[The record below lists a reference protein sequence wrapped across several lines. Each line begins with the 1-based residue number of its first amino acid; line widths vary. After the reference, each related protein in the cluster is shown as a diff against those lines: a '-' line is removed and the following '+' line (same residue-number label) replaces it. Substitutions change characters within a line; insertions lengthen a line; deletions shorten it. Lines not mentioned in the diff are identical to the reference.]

1 MEEETKCNQCNAVD
15 PPGKR
20 GRKSVKNKSAKNK
33 PKVSWIG
40 CDGCQAWYHSVC
52 VRVNEALLG
61 DVDEFYYFC
70 EKCTVRGSLVTKHAR
85 PAPAVPAAPAA
96 DGLDEVEQLKRTVS
110 DLAAQLAK
118 LQAELDS
125 VRLASR
131 KQHDRLQSK
140 INSADE
146 REEQCAAHS
155 ALINNIGQKLDIIE
169 AGAKLA
175 NTCSRSVNSCRLAI
189 NKVPAREG
197 ENVHSIVESVI
208 NFLGVSEEMSHV
220 TNCFRV
226 DVKPSK
232 WSDRSLT
239 PTIVAVFDSRDSRN
253 RVLRRYF
260 EKHKDAK
267 LCRLKHAP
275 DLEYRFTINE
285 MLSVQ
290 AFRTRNLALRYK
302 QRKAIRSVFVRDD
315 SISVL
320 LPGERRYTPVHSP
333 EQLLELMGQD
343 HQADESSVFFDARS
357 SDVSSSS
364 HC

>member
-20 GRKSVKNKSAKNK
+20 GRKSVKTKSAKNK
-33 PKVSWIG
+33 PKVSWIE

-70 EKCTVRGSLVTKHAR
+70 EKCTVRGSLVTK
-85 PAPAVPAAPAA
+85 PANPVPVPAAPVVA
-96 DGLDEVEQLKRTVS
+96 GLEEVEQLKRTIS

-118 LQAELDS
+118 LQTELDS
-125 VRLASR
+125 VRSTSR

-140 INSADE
+140 LNSADE
-146 REEQCAAHS
+146 REGQCAAHS
-155 ALINNIGQKLDIIE
+155 ALISNIGQKLEIIE

-175 NTCSRSVNSCRLAI
+175 NACSQSVNSCRLAI
-189 NKVPAREG
+189 NKIPVREG
-197 ENVHSIVESVI
+197 ENVHSIVENVI

-220 TNCFRV
+220 TNCFRL

-239 PTIVAVFDSRDSRN
+239 PTIVAVFDSRDSRD

-267 LCRLKHAP
+267 LCRLKNAP

-285 MLSVQ
+285 MLSMH

-302 QRKAIRSVFVRDD
+302 QRKAIRSVFVRND

-320 LPGERRYTPVHSP
+320 LPGEQRYTPVRGP
-333 EQLLELMGQD
+333 EHLLELMGHD
-343 HQADESSVFFDARS
+343 LQADESSVFFDARS